1 MASEFSVGVIIG
13 GIVGSSFRSAVSGT
27 RRALD
32 SLGDTSRRLQERQN
46 ALTRAT
52 ERYGQLGSSRMQRL
66 NSELLRVSRT
76 MEQIERQQRRLSAVS
91 ATSDALKAN
100 RMALYGQG
108 AETYAIGRTLGAPVM
123 ASVKQYASFES
134 QLRDISVT
142 GDLDAKQERAIGLA
156 IRQASLKINQLQESL
171 MGGVGQLVADG
182 MAPEQAATFAE
193 MLGKTATATKADM
206 TDLAKMTYA
215 FSDALKITDAKEL
228 EQAFGMAATGA
239 KLGSFELK
247 DMAKALP
254 GMTKAFAAR
263 GITGKE
269 AIMEIVSSLE
279 VGKGSGSAEEAVT
292 NMSNWLAAM
301 GRNDTIQK
309 YAKAGINYQKSMQ
322 NLVAQGFSQYESSLM
337 IANAFIDDKGK
348 AFVQQW
354 EKAGAVG
361 DREGQQKLMESFG
374 LAEVFTDIQTV
385 NHLLS
390 MRQGWDKYLSNKQE
404 MKSPAAKNTLSTDF
418 TKQNDTLEARWRR
431 TQVGFNEAAISIGE
445 SLRPA
450 LIQLGETFIPLMDS
464 VGKWIAANPQLVSGT
479 IKVVGALLAF
489 KMATIGLKLGLNLLI
504 SPFVNVW
511 KNAVLLRANWL
522 RLTLALGEGGKLRW
536 LVTGFSAVARGART
550 LGGVLSG
557 GLVRGIMIAGRAVL
571 WIGRALLMNPIGLAI
586 TAVAAAAYL
595 IYRNWGA
602 VSSWFKQRWADIKEA
617 FNGGVVGIGKLL
629 INWSP
634 VGLLRLTLALGEGG
648 KLRWLVTGF
657 SAVARGARTLGGVL
671 SGGLVRGI
679 MIAGRAVLWIG
690 RALLMNPIGLAITAV
705 AAAAYLIYR
714 NWGAVS
720 SWFKQRWADI
730 KEAFNG
736 GVVGIGKL
744 LINWSPVGLL
754 RLTLAL
760 GEGGKLRW
768 LVTGFSAVARGAR
781 TLGGV
786 LSGGLV
792 RGIMIAGR
800 AVLWIGRAL
809 LMNPIG
815 LAITAVAA
823 AAYLIY
829 RNWGAVSS
837 WFKQRWA
844 DIKEAFNGGVVGIG
858 KLLINWSP
866 VGLLYKAFAAALKYL
881 GVDLPAK
888 FTDFGGHLIDGLIN
902 GIKNKWESLKTT
914 VTDMGDSVG
923 GWFKEKLGIHSPS
936 RVFMGFGDNI
946 AQGAAIG
953 LQRTTPQAVLA
964 GQRMASELLPKMPVS
979 IQGPK
984 ILDNT
989 SDVRFSMPSLDINGF
1004 MSSAKNALGAVIN
1017 SLSSMSA
1024 IPLSTRAS
1032 LLPGQR
1038 LANEMTPDVPR
1049 IPSPE
1054 IMAAGYS
1061 GRGAAATGGGT
1072 SGGIQVSFNPQFFLN
1087 GKETA
1092 APDGLTGALNMS
1104 LHELEKMLERLLAQQ
1119 QRRRYS

>member
-66 NSELLRVSRT
+66 NSDLLRVSRT

-91 ATSDALKAN
+91 ATSDALKSN

-108 AETYAIGRTLGAPVM
+108 AETYGIARTLGAPVM
-123 ASVKQYASFES
+123 ASVKQYSSFES

-142 GDLDAKQERAIGLA
+142 GDLDSRQEQAIGTA
-156 IRQASLKINQLQESL
+156 IRRASLQVNQLQESL
-171 MGGVGQLVADG
+171 LGGVGQLVADG
-182 MAPEQAATFAE
+182 MNPQQAATFAG
-193 MLGKTATATKADM
+193 MLGKAATATKADM

-228 EQAFGMAATGA
+228 EQAFGIAATGA

-254 GMTKAFAAR
+254 GMAKAFAAR
-263 GITGKE
+263 GIYGKD
-269 AIMEIVSSLE
+269 AITQIVASLE

-301 GRNDTIQK
+301 GRGDTTQK
-309 YAKAGINYQKSMQ
+309 YAKAGVDYQGSMQ
-322 NLVAQGFSQYESSLM
+322 NYVAQGLSQYEASLM
-337 IANAFIDDKGK
+337 IANRFIDGKGK

-354 EKAGAVG
+354 KAAGSRG
-361 DREGQQKLMESFG
+361 DQEGQQKLMESFG

-390 MRQGWDKYLSNKQE
+390 MRQGWDKYQSNKQE
-404 MKSPAAKNTLSTDF
+404 MNTPSAMSTLDKDAA
-418 TKQNDTLEARWRR
+418 KQNDTLEGRWRR
-431 TQVGFNEAAISIGE
+431 TQIGFNDSAISIGE

-450 LIQLGETFIPLMDS
+450 LIQLGETFIPLMNS

-479 IKVVGALLAF
+479 IQVIGALLAF

-522 RLTLALGEGGKLRW
+522 RLSLALGEGGKLRW
-536 LVTGFSAVARGART
+536 LVTGFSTVAKGAGT

-602 VSSWFKQRWADIKEA
+602 VSNWFKQRWADIKTA
-617 FNGGVVGIGKLL
+617 FNGGIVGIGKLL
-629 INWSP
+629 
-634 VGLLRLTLALGEGG
+634 L
-648 KLRWLVTGF
+648 
-657 SAVARGARTLGGVL
+657 
-671 SGGLVRGI
+671 
-679 MIAGRAVLWIG
+679 
-690 RALLMNPIGLAITAV
+690 
-705 AAAAYLIYR
+705 
-714 NWGAVS
+714 
-720 SWFKQRWADI
+720 
-730 KEAFNG
+730 
-736 GVVGIGKL
+736 
-744 LINWSPVGLL
+744 
-754 RLTLAL
+754 
-760 GEGGKLRW
+760 
-768 LVTGFSAVARGAR
+768 
-781 TLGGV
+781 
-786 LSGGLV
+786 
-792 RGIMIAGR
+792 
-800 AVLWIGRAL
+800 
-809 LMNPIG
+809 
-815 LAITAVAA
+815 
-823 AAYLIY
+823 
-829 RNWGAVSS
+829 
-837 WFKQRWA
+837 
-844 DIKEAFNGGVVGIG
+844 
-858 KLLINWSP
+858 NWSP
-866 VGLLYKAFAAALKYL
+866 VGLLYKAFAGALKYL
-881 GVDLPAK
+881 GIDLPAQ
-888 FTDFGGHLIDGLIN
+888 FTDFGGHLIDGLVN
-902 GIKNKWESLKTT
+902 GIKNKWESVKST
-914 VTDMGDSVG
+914 VSDLGDNVG

-946 AQGAAIG
+946 AQGASIG
-953 LQRTTPQAVLA
+953 IKRTTPAAALA
-964 GQRMASELLPKMPVS
+964 GQQMANQLFPNTPPS

-984 ILDNT
+984 IIDNT
-989 SDVRFSMPSLDINGF
+989 SGFRLGMPSLDTDGLL
-1004 MSSAKNALGAVIN
+1004 SSARDKLGGVIN
-1017 SLSSMSA
+1017 SLSSMPA
-1024 IPLSTRAS
+1024 IRLSTAATALPEQRRAGEINQNAYS
-1032 LLPGQR
+1032 LPSPDISGLLSFARNAFGELINSLSPMPAMRIPAAAPTLTGQR
-1038 LANEMTPDVPR
+1038 IANEMTPDVPR

-1061 GRGAAATGGGT
+1061 GHGAASTGGGT

>member
-66 NSELLRVSRT
+66 NSDLLRVSRT

-91 ATSDALKAN
+91 ATSDALKSN

-108 AETYAIGRTLGAPVM
+108 AETYGIARTLGAPVM
-123 ASVKQYASFES
+123 ASVKQYSSFES

-142 GDLDAKQERAIGLA
+142 GDLDSRQEQAIGTA
-156 IRQASLKINQLQESL
+156 IRRASLQVNQLQESL
-171 MGGVGQLVADG
+171 LGGVGQLVADG
-182 MAPEQAATFAE
+182 MNPQQAATFAG
-193 MLGKTATATKADM
+193 MLGKAATATKADM

-228 EQAFGMAATGA
+228 EQAFGIAATGA

-254 GMTKAFAAR
+254 GMAKAFAAR
-263 GITGKE
+263 GIYGKD
-269 AIMEIVSSLE
+269 AITQIVASLE

-301 GRNDTIQK
+301 GRGDTTQK
-309 YAKAGINYQKSMQ
+309 YAKAGVDYQGSMQ
-322 NLVAQGFSQYESSLM
+322 NYVAQGLSQYEASLM
-337 IANAFIDDKGK
+337 IANRFIDGKGK

-354 EKAGAVG
+354 KAAGSRG
-361 DREGQQKLMESFG
+361 DQEGQQKLMESFG

-390 MRQGWDKYLSNKQE
+390 MRQGWDKYQSNKQE
-404 MKSPAAKNTLSTDF
+404 MNTPSAMATLDKDAA
-418 TKQNDTLEARWRR
+418 KQNDTLEGRWRR
-431 TQVGFNEAAISIGE
+431 TQIGFNDSAISIGE

-450 LIQLGETFIPLMDS
+450 LIQLGETFIPIMNS

-479 IKVVGALLAF
+479 IQVIGALLAF

-522 RLTLALGEGGKLRW
+522 RLSLALGEGGKLRW
-536 LVTGFSAVARGART
+536 LVTGFNTVAKGAGT
-550 LGGVLSG
+550 LARVLGG
-557 GLVRGIMIAGRAVL
+557 GLVRGLMLAGRAVL
-571 WIGRALLMNPIGLAI
+571 FIGRALLMNPIGLII
-586 TAVAAAAYL
+586 TGVAMAAYL
-595 IYRNWGA
+595 IYRYWRPISAFFKRMWAQVTSAFSSAWSGIKSAWGS
-602 VSSWFKQRWADIKEA
+602 VTGWFSGIWGSIKTA
-617 FNGGVVGIGKLL
+617 FNGGIVGIGKLL

-634 VGLLRLTLALGEGG
+634 VGL
-648 KLRWLVTGF
+648 F
-657 SAVARGARTLGGVL
+657 
-671 SGGLVRGI
+671 
-679 MIAGRAVLWIG
+679 
-690 RALLMNPIGLAITAV
+690 
-705 AAAAYLIYR
+705 
-714 NWGAVS
+714 
-720 SWFKQRWADI
+720 
-730 KEAFNG
+730 
-736 GVVGIGKL
+736 
-744 LINWSPVGLL
+744 
-754 RLTLAL
+754 
-760 GEGGKLRW
+760 
-768 LVTGFSAVARGAR
+768 
-781 TLGGV
+781 
-786 LSGGLV
+786 
-792 RGIMIAGR
+792 
-800 AVLWIGRAL
+800 
-809 LMNPIG
+809 
-815 LAITAVAA
+815 
-823 AAYLIY
+823 
-829 RNWGAVSS
+829 
-837 WFKQRWA
+837 
-844 DIKEAFNGGVVGIG
+844 
-858 KLLINWSP
+858 
-866 VGLLYKAFAAALKYL
+866 YKAFAAALKYL

-953 LQRTTPQAVLA
+953 LQRTTPQAALA

-1061 GRGAAATGGGT
+1061 DRGAAASGGGT
-1072 SGGIQVSFNPQFFLN
+1072 SGGIKVSFNPQFFLN

>member
-1 MASEFSVGVIIG
+1 
-13 GIVGSSFRSAVSGT
+13 
-27 RRALD
+27 
-32 SLGDTSRRLQERQN
+32 
-46 ALTRAT
+46 
-52 ERYGQLGSSRMQRL
+52 
-66 NSELLRVSRT
+66 
-76 MEQIERQQRRLSAVS
+76 
-91 ATSDALKAN
+91 
-100 RMALYGQG
+100 
-108 AETYAIGRTLGAPVM
+108 
-123 ASVKQYASFES
+123 
-134 QLRDISVT
+134 
-142 GDLDAKQERAIGLA
+142 
-156 IRQASLKINQLQESL
+156 
-171 MGGVGQLVADG
+171 
-182 MAPEQAATFAE
+182 
-193 MLGKTATATKADM
+193 
-206 TDLAKMTYA
+206 
-215 FSDALKITDAKEL
+215 
-228 EQAFGMAATGA
+228 
-239 KLGSFELK
+239 
-247 DMAKALP
+247 
-254 GMTKAFAAR
+254 
-263 GITGKE
+263 
-269 AIMEIVSSLE
+269 
-279 VGKGSGSAEEAVT
+279 
-292 NMSNWLAAM
+292 M

-511 KNAVLLRANWL
+511 KTAVLLRANWL
-522 RLTLALGEGGKLRW
+522 RLSLALGEGGKLRW

-550 LGGVLSG
+550 LGSVLSR

-617 FNGGVVGIGKLL
+617 FNGGI
-629 INWSP
+629 
-634 VGLLRLTLALGEGG
+634 
-648 KLRWLVTGF
+648 
-657 SAVARGARTLGGVL
+657 
-671 SGGLVRGI
+671 
-679 MIAGRAVLWIG
+679 
-690 RALLMNPIGLAITAV
+690 
-705 AAAAYLIYR
+705 
-714 NWGAVS
+714 
-720 SWFKQRWADI
+720 
-730 KEAFNG
+730 
-736 GVVGIGKL
+736 
-744 LINWSPVGLL
+744 
-754 RLTLAL
+754 
-760 GEGGKLRW
+760 
-768 LVTGFSAVARGAR
+768 
-781 TLGGV
+781 
-786 LSGGLV
+786 
-792 RGIMIAGR
+792 
-800 AVLWIGRAL
+800 
-809 LMNPIG
+809 
-815 LAITAVAA
+815 
-823 AAYLIY
+823 
-829 RNWGAVSS
+829 
-837 WFKQRWA
+837 
-844 DIKEAFNGGVVGIG
+844 VGIG

-953 LQRTTPQAVLA
+953 LQRTTPLAALA
-964 GQRMASELLPKMPVS
+964 GQRMASEMLPKIPES

-989 SDVRFSMPSLDINGF
+989 SGFRFSMPSFDISGL
-1004 MSSAKNALGAVIN
+1004 MSSAKNALGTVIN
-1017 SLSSMSA
+1017 GLSAMPA
-1024 IPLSTRAS
+1024 IPPSARAS

-1038 LANEMTPDVPR
+1038 LATEMTPDVPR
-1049 IPSPE
+1049 LPSPE

-1061 GRGAAATGGGT
+1061 GRGATAAGGGT
-1072 SGGIQVSFNPQFFLN
+1072 SGGIHVDFSPQFFLN

-1092 APDGLTGALNMS
+1092 APAGLTGALNMS
-1104 LHELEKMLERLLAQQ
+1104 LHELEKMLERLLAQK
-1119 QRRRYS
+1119 QRKEYR

>member
-142 GDLDAKQERAIGLA
+142 GDLDSRQEQAIGTA
-156 IRQASLKINQLQESL
+156 IRQASLQVNQLQESL
-171 MGGVGQLVADG
+171 LGGVGQLVADG
-182 MAPEQAATFAE
+182 MNPQQAATFAG
-193 MLGKTATATKADM
+193 MLGKAATATKADM

-228 EQAFGMAATGA
+228 EQAFGIAATGA

-254 GMTKAFAAR
+254 GMAKAFAAR
-263 GITGKE
+263 GIYGKD
-269 AIMEIVSSLE
+269 AITQIVASLE

-301 GRNDTIQK
+301 GRGDTIQK
-309 YAKAGINYQKSMQ
+309 YAKAGVDYQGSMQ
-322 NLVAQGFSQYESSLM
+322 NYVAQGFSQYEASLM
-337 IANAFIDDKGK
+337 IANRFIDGKGK
-348 AFVQQW
+348 AFLQQW
-354 EKAGAVG
+354 KAAGSRG
-361 DREGQQKLMESFG
+361 DQEGQQKLMESFG

-390 MRQGWDKYLSNKQE
+390 MRQGWDKYLSSKQE
-404 MKSPAAKNTLSTDF
+404 MNTPSAMSTLDKDAAKQNNTL
-418 TKQNDTLEARWRR
+418 EGRWRR
-431 TQVGFNEAAISIGE
+431 TQIGFNEAAISIGE

-511 KNAVLLRANWL
+511 KNAVLLRTNWL

-617 FNGGVVGIGKLL
+617 FNGG
-629 INWSP
+629 
-634 VGLLRLTLALGEGG
+634 
-648 KLRWLVTGF
+648 
-657 SAVARGARTLGGVL
+657 
-671 SGGLVRGI
+671 
-679 MIAGRAVLWIG
+679 IA
-690 RALLMNPIGLAITAV
+690 
-705 AAAAYLIYR
+705 
-714 NWGAVS
+714 
-720 SWFKQRWADI
+720 
-730 KEAFNG
+730 
-736 GVVGIGKL
+736 
-744 LINWSPVGLL
+744 
-754 RLTLAL
+754 
-760 GEGGKLRW
+760 
-768 LVTGFSAVARGAR
+768 
-781 TLGGV
+781 
-786 LSGGLV
+786 
-792 RGIMIAGR
+792 
-800 AVLWIGRAL
+800 
-809 LMNPIG
+809 
-815 LAITAVAA
+815 
-823 AAYLIY
+823 
-829 RNWGAVSS
+829 
-837 WFKQRWA
+837 
-844 DIKEAFNGGVVGIG
+844 GIG

-953 LQRTTPQAVLA
+953 LQRTTPQAALA

-1004 MSSAKNALGAVIN
+1004 MSSAKNALGAVIH
-1017 SLSSMSA
+1017 SLSAMPA
-1024 IPLSTRAS
+1024 IPLSTSAT

-1061 GRGAAATGGGT
+1061 GRGAATAGGGT

-1092 APDGLTGALNMS
+1092 APAGLTGALNMS
-1104 LHELEKMLERLLAQQ
+1104 LHELEKMLERLLAQK
-1119 QRRRYS
+1119 QRRGYE